1 MWRRVA
7 RGLALTLLLVS
18 GGVGVRNGVTEWS
31 GVTNGLQAI
40 VTGGVLA
47 YGVLGL
53 ASALAVMRRWRSAAW
68 LVAAW
73 GVDVTMVA
81 TLAPLAYGGPDVPLA
96 GALAGG
102 AATALIAVGIWWV
115 TIRSARPAMPG
126 PPVSR

>member
-1 MWRRVA
+1 MWRRLA
-7 RGLALTLLLVS
+7 RVLALALLLIS
-18 GGVGVRNGVTEWS
+18 GGIGLRDGLTDWS

-53 ASALAVMRRWRSAAW
+53 AAALAVLRRWRSAGW
-68 LVAAW
+68 LVALW

-81 TLAPLAYGGPDVPLA
+81 TLSPIAYGGPYVPLA

-102 AATALIAVGIWWV
+102 LATALIAYGIWWV
-115 TIRSARPAMPG
+115 TIRSARPVPSAA
-126 PPVSR
+126 PVSR